1 MKLSEFV
8 ERFVGHNSTV
18 LLYEERYFI
27 DDDELRT
34 REDKLLWRGM
44 DWQIS
49 FNKDDEEYFVN
60 HPEEYKEKRAKKDA
74 QLDYEEGKV
83 NPNVNPY
90 YKPTSFNLKQKED
103 LPLQK
108 PMEFSKDE
116 NGQIRIQGIK

>member
-1 MKLSEFV
+1 MKK
-8 ERFVGHNSTV
+8 T
-18 LLYEERYFI
+18 LLGLAI
-27 DDDELRT
+27 
-34 REDKLLWRGM
+34 
-44 DWQIS
+44 IS
-49 FNKDDEEYFVN
+49 FIGLSTNGAFAGYYYQAPNAGNMSFYPMMQRQMEQQETLDFVN

>member
-60 HPEEYKEKRAKKDA
+60 HPEVEKCPYI
-74 QLDYEEGKV
+74 DYEVVKV
-83 NPNVNPY
+83 MTPQGDEVFHTVDEIGIVVDKVDTEIVKEVLSSVY
-90 YKPTSFNLKQKED
+90 SESFCQL
-103 LPLQK
+103 
-108 PMEFSKDE
+108 S
-116 NGQIRIQGIK
+116 